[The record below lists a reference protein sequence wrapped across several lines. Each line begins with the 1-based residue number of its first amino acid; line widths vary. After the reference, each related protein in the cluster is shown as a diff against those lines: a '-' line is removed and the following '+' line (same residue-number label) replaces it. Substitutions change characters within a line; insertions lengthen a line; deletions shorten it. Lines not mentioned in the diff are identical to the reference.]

1 MASCSKAP
9 WGLFVLL
16 RVGRVLTA
24 SAVSPSPWSRHCPDR
39 DAFRAGRNLPDK
51 EFRYLRTVIVTAAVH
66 RGFGSRL
73 AAVPLTFRHWAGVSP
88 YTSAFAFA
96 ETCVFGKQSVG
107 PLLCHPSTGS
117 RFSRSYACLLPSSLT
132 RVLSLASV
140 FSTYPPVSV
149 YGTGMTSSSLI
160 GFSRQGLPAT
170 SARRLACAPTYH
182 LPAGL
187 LPCVPASLPGHGTGL
202 LTRCPSATP
211 LGLALGPTNPTRINL
226 ASETLGFRR
235 GRFSRPSRY
244 SCRHSRFWLLQGGF
258 HYPFAGSQN
267 APLPMRQR
275 HIPQPR
281 CRA

>member
-1 MASCSKAP
+1 M
-9 WGLFVLL
+9 
-16 RVGRVLTA
+16 
-24 SAVSPSPWSRHCPDR
+24 
-39 DAFRAGRNLPDK
+39 
-51 EFRYLRTVIVTAAVH
+51 
-66 RGFGSRL
+66 
-73 AAVPLTFRHWAGVSP
+73 
-88 YTSAFAFA
+88 
-96 ETCVFGKQSVG
+96 
-107 PLLCHPSTGS
+107 
-117 RFSRSYACLLPSSLT
+117 LPSSLT

-140 FSTYPPVSV
+140 YSTYLPVSV
-149 YGTGMTSSSLI
+149 YGTGKISSSLI
-160 GFSRQGLPAT
+160 GFSRQGGPAT
-170 SARRLACAPTYH
+170 SARRLACAPVYH
-182 LPAGL
+182 SPAGL
-187 LPCVPASLPGHGTGL
+187 LPCVPASLPDHGTGL